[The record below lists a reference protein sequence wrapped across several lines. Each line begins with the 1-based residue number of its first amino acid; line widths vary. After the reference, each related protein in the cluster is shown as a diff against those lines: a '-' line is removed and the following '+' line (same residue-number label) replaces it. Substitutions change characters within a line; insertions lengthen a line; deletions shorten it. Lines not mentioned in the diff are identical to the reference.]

1 MSKRKTTPEV
11 TVSVRKVAAQKVYT
25 VTVQIDTETTA
36 SGDLT
41 PGICE
46 RSEIISSIIRMK
58 YSADAMEAIINNKLQ
73 SPEDEAV
80 AQEFADMQNWRKFAK
95 NKADEAMAYAME
107 HGMISQPEQEE

>member
-36 SGDLT
+36 SADLT

-80 AQEFADMQNWRKFAK
+80 AQEFAGMQAWRAK
-95 NKADEAMAYAME
+95 AKTLADQALAAVQEAE
-107 HGMISQPEQEE
+107 L